1 VLHSY
6 SRGVVGW
13 AIDSRHRADLATNAL
28 GMAID
33 SRADPA
39 GQLAG
44 SVIHGDH
51 GTQGGFNWSA
61 QYLDG
66 GGVDG
71 QASGVDAGVDWQG
84 ADEVAREALPSTRCG
99 ALVLA

>member
-1 VLHSY
+1 
-6 SRGVVGW
+6 
-13 AIDSRHRADLATNAL
+13 
-28 GMAID
+28 MAID

-66 GGVDG
+66 GGV
-71 QASGVDAGVDWQG
+71 
-84 ADEVAREALPSTRCG
+84 
-99 ALVLA
+99 